1 MKRIIALSLVCVLA
15 IAAFCSSGQSAK
27 KLSEVFTEIKS
38 EVTLKDFDEFKSA
51 DDLNRF
57 YGFSADDVEEYAGG
71 VNNTGVNQE
80 EIVLVKAKDDSAASK
95 VKDALDNRYKAK
107 LNENKNYN
115 PEQAKIIEKCKVES
129 DGVYVSMIVSENA
142 DKITEIFKK
151 GIG

>member
-15 IAAFCSSGQSAK
+15 IAAFCSCSQSAK

-57 YGFSADDVEEYAGG
+57 YGISADDVEEYAGG

>member
-15 IAAFCSSGQSAK
+15 IAAFCSCGQSAK

-57 YGFSADDVEEYAGG
+57 YGISADDVEEYAGG

>member
-1 MKRIIALSLVCVLA
+1 MLALRLKEGLN
-15 IAAFCSSGQSAK
+15 F
-27 KLSEVFTEIKS
+27 
-38 EVTLKDFDEFKSA
+38 KDFDEFKSA

>member
-1 MKRIIALSLVCVLA
+1 M
-15 IAAFCSSGQSAK
+15 
-27 KLSEVFTEIKS
+27 
-38 EVTLKDFDEFKSA
+38 
-51 DDLNRF
+51 
-57 YGFSADDVEEYAGG
+57 
-71 VNNTGVNQE
+71 
-80 EIVLVKAKDDSAASK
+80 LVKAKDDSAASK

>member
-1 MKRIIALSLVCVLA
+1 MRACNRSFLLLR
-15 IAAFCSSGQSAK
+15 
-27 KLSEVFTEIKS
+27 KS

-151 GIG
+151 VIG